1 MQAHNPS
8 TATCC
13 SIARANTVVAE
24 QGGIF
29 HDGSERAE
37 ALDTCIST
45 WSVLS
50 QNFSRDHAKVDQA
63 RMQAAAPIF
72 AGIFQAFVDA
82 LLQHA
87 QVGGGGGGVG
97 GLRFDM
103 CAIQYRI

>member
-1 MQAHNPS
+1 MQARSPLPP
-8 TATCC
+8 TCC
-13 SIARANTVVAE
+13 SITRSNAVVDE

-50 QNFSRDHAKVDQA
+50 QNFCKDHAKLDQA

-87 QVGGGGGGVG
+87 QVPV
-97 GLRFDM
+97 DM
-103 CAIQYRI
+103 CNVQSVYHCFFHY

>member
-1 MQAHNPS
+1 MNTQHVLTPS
-8 TATCC
+8 
-13 SIARANTVVAE
+13 SS

-37 ALDTCIST
+37 ALDTCLAT

-50 QNFSRDHAKVDQA
+50 MNYNKERSKVDA
-63 RMQAAAPIF
+63 TRLQAAAPVF

-87 QVGGGGGGVG
+87 KVLMMHRVK
-97 GLRFDM
+97 
-103 CAIQYRI
+103 